1 MSKVIY
7 CISGLGAD
15 EKVFNNLELNGHEL
29 KHIPWLRPTKKETIV
44 EYASRMR
51 QQIRESPAILLG
63 VSFGGMIGIE
73 IAKQIQ
79 IEKLIIVSSIKNAK
93 ELPSWM
99 RYVGQLQLNKFLP
112 TRSYKIIEKI
122 DNDRLGVSNDEE
134 RKMVQAYRKAADRVY
149 MNWAVNE
156 VVNWKNDWLPENIV
170 HIHGDKDKI
179 FPIKKIAAHHVVKN
193 GTHLMIFNRG
203 KEISEFIR
211 EELK

>member
-15 EKVFNNLELNGHEL
+15 EKVFTNLELNAHDL
-29 KHIPWLRPTKKETIV
+29 RHIPWLRPKKKETIV
-44 EYASRMR
+44 GYASRMR
-51 QQIRESPAILLG
+51 EQISESPAILLG

-79 IEKLIIVSSIKNAK
+79 LEKLIIVSSIKNAK

-99 RYVGQLQLNKFLP
+99 KYVGQLQLNKFLP
-112 TRSYKIIEKI
+112 IRSYKFIEKI
-122 DNDRLGVSNDEE
+122 DNDRLGVSNEEE
-134 RKMVQAYRKAADRVY
+134 RKMVQAYRRAADRVY

-156 VVNWKNDWLPENIV
+156 VLNWKNDWLPENIV

-179 FPIKKIAAHHVVKN
+179 FPIKKIAASHVVKN

-211 EELK
+211 NELK

>member
-15 EKVFNNLELNGHEL
+15 EKVFNNLELNGHDL
-29 KHIPWLRPTKKETIV
+29 RHILWIRPNKKETIV

-51 QQIRESPAILLG
+51 EQIRESPAILLG

-79 IEKLIIVSSIKNAK
+79 LEKLIIVSSIKSAK

-99 RYVGQLQLNKFLP
+99 RYVGQFQLNKFLP
-112 TRSYKIIEKI
+112 IRSYKFIEKI
-122 DNDRLGVSNDEE
+122 DNDRLGVSNEEE
-134 RKMVQAYRKAADRVY
+134 REMVQAYRKAADPIY

-156 VVNWKNDWLPENIV
+156 VLNWKNDWLPENIV

-179 FPIKKIAAHHVVKN
+179 FPIKKISASYVVKN

>member
-29 KHIPWLRPTKKETIV
+29 KHIPWLRPNKNETIV
-44 EYASRMR
+44 KYASRMR
-51 QQIRESPAILLG
+51 EQISESPAILLG

-73 IAKQIQ
+73 IAKQMQ
-79 IEKLIIVSSIKNAK
+79 LEKLIIVSSIKNAK

-112 TRSYKIIEKI
+112 IRSYKLIEKI
-122 DNDRLGVSNDEE
+122 DNDRLGVSNEEE
-134 RKMVQAYRKAADRVY
+134 RQMVQAYRKAADPVY

-156 VVNWKNDWLPENIV
+156 VVNWKNEWFPENIV
-170 HIHGDKDKI
+170 HIHGDKDKM
-179 FPIKKIAAHHVVKN
+179 FPIKKIFANHVVKN
-193 GTHLMIFNRG
+193 GTHLMVYNRG
-203 KEISEFIR
+203 KEISDFIR

>member
-15 EKVFNNLELNGHEL
+15 EKVFNNLELNGHDL
-29 KHIPWLRPTKKETIV
+29 RHIPWLRPKMKETIV
-44 EYASRMR
+44 GYASRMR
-51 QQIRESPAILLG
+51 EKICESPAIVLG

-79 IEKLIIVSSIKNAK
+79 LEKLIIVSSIKNVK

-99 RYVGQLQLNKFLP
+99 KYVGQLQLNKFLP
-112 TRSYKIIEKI
+112 IRSYKFIEKI
-122 DNDRLGVSNDEE
+122 DNDRLGVSNEEE
-134 RKMVQAYRKAADRVY
+134 RIMVQAYRKTADRVY

-156 VVNWKNDWLPENIV
+156 VLNWKNDWLPDNIV
-170 HIHGDKDKI
+170 HIHGDKDKV
-179 FPIKKIAAHHVVKN
+179 FPIKKIAASHVVKN
-193 GTHLMIFNRG
+193 GTHLMIYNRG

-211 EELK
+211 KELK

>member
-1 MSKVIY
+1 MGKVIY

-15 EKVFNNLELNGHEL
+15 EKVFNNLELNGHDL
-29 KHIPWLRPTKKETIV
+29 RHIPWLKPKKKETIV
-44 EYASRMR
+44 RYASRMR
-51 QQIRESPAILLG
+51 EQIRESPAILLG

-73 IAKQIQ
+73 IAKQMQ
-79 IEKLIIVSSIKNAK
+79 LEKLIIVSSIKNAK

-99 RYVGQLQLNKFLP
+99 KYVGQLQLNKFLP
-112 TRSYKIIEKI
+112 IRSYKFIEKI
-122 DNDRLGVSNDEE
+122 DNDRLGVSNEEE
-134 RKMVQAYRKAADRVY
+134 RKMVQAYRRAADRVY

-156 VVNWKNDWLPENIV
+156 VLNWKNDWLPENIV

-179 FPIKKIAAHHVVKN
+179 FPIKKISASHVVKN
-193 GTHLMIFNRG
+193 GTHLMIYNRG

>member
-29 KHIPWLRPTKKETIV
+29 IHIPWLRPNKKETIV

-51 QQIRESPAILLG
+51 EQIRESPAVLLG

-112 TRSYKIIEKI
+112 IRSYKFIEKI

-134 RKMVQAYRKAADRVY
+134 REMVQAYRKAADRVY

-156 VVNWKNDWLPENIV
+156 VLNWKNDWLPENIV

-179 FPIKKIAAHHVVKN
+179 FPIKKIAANHVVKN

-203 KEISEFIR
+203 KEISDFIR

>member
-15 EKVFNNLELNGHEL
+15 EKVFTNLELNGHDL
-29 KHIPWLRPTKKETIV
+29 RHIPWLRPKKKETIV
-44 EYASRMR
+44 GYASRMR
-51 QQIRESPAILLG
+51 EQISESPAILLG

-79 IEKLIIVSSIKNAK
+79 LEKLIIVSSIKNAK

-99 RYVGQLQLNKFLP
+99 KYVGQLQLNKFLP
-112 TRSYKIIEKI
+112 IRSYKFIEKI
-122 DNDRLGVSNDEE
+122 DNDRLGVSNEEE
-134 RKMVQAYRKAADRVY
+134 RKMVQAYRRAADRVY

-156 VVNWKNDWLPENIV
+156 VLNWKNDWLPENIV

-179 FPIKKIAAHHVVKN
+179 FPIKKIAASHVVKN

-211 EELK
+211 NELK